1 MTTFFSPLEQFF
13 ILPLFNFLGIPL
25 TNIFIN
31 IVVLFTFLILYIVI
45 ITNNTWTNT
54 CIIPNRWQFL
64 FESLFVSVSSILQ
77 DNLESETKNKFF
89 PIVCTTFFL
98 ILSFNIF
105 GLLPYTFTVTS
116 ALIIVFAISLMIF
129 FGIHIIA
136 VQINKIKIFSLFF
149 PSGVSVVL
157 SLLLV
162 PIELMSFSFKPISL
176 SLRLF
181 ANMMA
186 GHTFLKVLAGF
197 AWSLMTL
204 TGLFSIIHFIPI
216 FLIVVFFFLEFGVAI
231 IQSFVFSIL
240 FSIYLNDIFNLH

>member
-1 MTTFFSPLEQFF
+1 MFFFSPLEQFF
-13 ILPLFNFLGIPL
+13 ILPIFNFFGIPI
-25 TNIFIN
+25 TN
-31 IVVLFTFLILYIVI
+31 VVVNVFLLFFFLITYIVG
-45 ITNNTWTNT
+45 ITNNTLTNT
-54 CIIPNRWQFL
+54 YIIPNRWQSI
-64 FESLFVSVSSILQ
+64 FENIFTSVSSILQ
-77 DNLESETKNKFF
+77 DNLQSETKNRFF
-89 PIVCTTFFL
+89 PIVSTTFFL

-116 ALIIVFAISLMIF
+116 SLIIVFAISLMIF

-149 PSGVSVVL
+149 PSGVSVTL

-162 PIELMSFSFKPISL
+162 PIELMSFCFKPISL

-197 AWSLMTL
+197 AWTLMTVS
-204 TGLFSIIHFIPI
+204 GFFSIFHYIPVLLLVI
-216 FLIVVFFFLEFGVAI
+216 FFFLEVGVAI